1 MEATS
6 RSHLAVVGLDLLLQ
20 QNVSV
25 REPPVVER
33 LSPFAELHRLL
44 PGRLVN
50 GWVNAI
56 LC

>member
-20 QNVSV
+20 QNLWV
-25 REPPVVER
+25 REPSVVER
-33 LSPFAELHRLL
+33 LSPFAELHRSL
-44 PGRLVN
+44 PGRLVT
-50 GWVNAI
+50 GRVNAI